1 MDSETNKTKEKLIR
15 DLRRKSI
22 SDKLVLLQ
30 ALESKHI
37 LVSSVTKRYYQS
49 IIKDLDF
56 EAVSKFIISEI
67 YKEFIFLVE
76 IDRLSNE
83 EKTIKL
89 EELGKSNSDDKY
101 NSILLSYITDSND
114 YIKEGAI
121 YGLSYHMSDEIVY
134 NRMKE
139 ALNDE
144 FISPL
149 IKEIIRETIQTED
162 EIRNGK

>member
-1 MDSETNKTKEKLIR
+1 MDSENKTKEKLIR
-15 DLRRKSI
+15 DLRRKSL

-30 ALESKHI
+30 ALESKQI
-37 LVSSVTKRYYQS
+37 SVSSVTKKYYQS

-56 EAVSKFIISEI
+56 ETISKFIIDEI
-67 YKEFIFLVE
+67 YKEFTFLVQ
-76 IDRLSNE
+76 IDKLSNE
-83 EKTIKL
+83 EKTFKL
-89 EELGKSNSDDKY
+89 EELGKSNNDDKY
-101 NSILLSYITDSND
+101 NSILLSYMTDSND

-139 ALNDE
+139 TLNDE

-162 EIRNGK
+162 EIRNGR